1 MKHVKLK
8 ILSLFMAVI
17 TLVGILTVFV
27 SAIDEPDTSK
37 AEAVCLYNTNTDKN
51 ILSNG
56 MQKKI
61 FPGGAVKMMTG
72 LIACDMLADR
82 LNEHV
87 VITEEMLS
95 GTTGYNIKLKAGMT
109 VSLENLLYGVLCAN
123 GNDATLV
130 LSNVCSGSIEAFVS
144 MMNSKAAEWGLKNTY
159 FTNPTGLDDS
169 NMYSTLAD
177 IMILAKKAYKN
188 DLYLQISSAM
198 SYAYTP
204 EGSDTEI
211 KFFNRNA
218 LISTFYDT
226 HGYRNLYAS
235 GLIASTTELGGYSV
249 ITYAEKKGT
258 GYICAVMGAE
268 ADDNAIYSYEIA
280 NSLIKYAFENY
291 SYTLIAEKG
300 QYVCDAPVR
309 LALPNAKND
318 ETYVECIIDDDVYV
332 LTDSTVTKDANLK
345 YRYYLHSEI
354 IDAPIS
360 AGDIVG
366 GVDIIYNGEIL
377 GTARLVAFEDVEAS
391 GMLRT
396 LDRLKDF
403 FTGRRFWLCIL
414 FFAVLF
420 GIYRYITVLQFR
432 RKKVKKLKYKNYY

>member
-1 MKHVKLK
+1 MKRTKLK
-8 ILSLFMAVI
+8 LLSLFTAII
-17 TLVGILTVFV
+17 TVAGAFTVF
-27 SAIDEPDTSK
+27 IDASDTPDISK

-72 LIACDMLADR
+72 LIACEMLSDR
-82 LNEHV
+82 LNEQV
-87 VITEEMLS
+87 VITEEMLNGTS
-95 GTTGYNIKLKAGMT
+95 GYSIKLKAGMS

-123 GNDATLV
+123 GNDATLA
-130 LSNVCSGSIEAFVS
+130 LSTVCSGSIEAFVG
-144 MMNSKAAEWGLKNTY
+144 MMNAKAAEWGLKNTY

-169 NMYSTLAD
+169 DMYSTLAD

-188 DLYLQISSAM
+188 DLYLQVSSAM
-198 SYAYTP
+198 SYVYTP
-204 EGSDTEI
+204 EGTDTEI

-258 GYICAVMGAE
+258 GYICAVMGADG
-268 ADDNAIYSYEIA
+268 DDSAVYSYEIA

-291 SYTLIAEKG
+291 SYTLIAESG

-318 ETYVECIIDDDVYV
+318 ETYVECIIDSDVYV
-332 LTDSTVTKDANLK
+332 LTESTVTQDANLK
-345 YRYYLHSEI
+345 YRYYFHSEI
-354 IDAPIS
+354 INAPIR

-377 GTARLVAFEDVEAS
+377 GTARLVAAKDVEAS
-391 GMLRT
+391 GILRT

-403 FTGRRFWLCIL
+403 FTGRRFWLCVF
-414 FFAVLF
+414 FFAVMF
-420 GIYRYITVLQFR
+420 GIYRYTVVGRFR

>member
-1 MKHVKLK
+1 MNGVKLK
-8 ILSLFMAVI
+8 LFSL
-17 TLVGILTVFV
+17 LVTVVMLFSVLTVFV
-27 SAIDEPDTSK
+27 SADDAPNTSK

-51 ILSNG
+51 ILSDG

-72 LIACDMLADR
+72 LIACEMLSER
-82 LNEHV
+82 LDEKI

-95 GTTGYNIKLKAGMT
+95 GATGYSIKLKAGMS

-123 GNDATLV
+123 GNDATLA
-130 LSNVCSGSIEAFVS
+130 LSTICGGSVEAFVG
-144 MMNSKAAEWGLKNTY
+144 MMNVKASEWGLKNTY

-169 NMYSTLAD
+169 DMYSTLAD
-177 IMILAKKAYKN
+177 IMMLAKIAYKN
-188 DLYLQISSAM
+188 ELYLQVSSAM
-198 SYAYTP
+198 SYVYKP
-204 EGSDTEI
+204 EGTDTEI

-218 LISTFYDT
+218 LISTFYDS

-268 ADDNAIYSYEIA
+268 ADDGAIYSYEIA
-280 NSLIKYAFENY
+280 NNLIKYAFENY
-291 SYTLIAEKG
+291 SYTLIAESG

-309 LALPNAKND
+309 LALPSAKSD
-318 ETYVECIIDDDVYV
+318 KTYVECVIQEDVYV
-332 LTDSTVTKDANLK
+332 LTKNDITKDSDLK
-345 YRYYLHSEI
+345 YRYYFHSEI
-354 IDAPIS
+354 TDAPIS
-360 AGDIVG
+360 AGDILG

-377 GTARLVAFEDVEAS
+377 GTARLVASENVEAS

-396 LDRLKDF
+396 LDRLKNF
-403 FTGRRFWLCIL
+403 FTGRIFWLCVL
-414 FFAVLF
+414 FFAVML
-420 GIYRYITVLQFR
+420 GIYYYITVKRFK
-432 RKKVKKLKYKNYY
+432 RKKVKKLKYRNYY